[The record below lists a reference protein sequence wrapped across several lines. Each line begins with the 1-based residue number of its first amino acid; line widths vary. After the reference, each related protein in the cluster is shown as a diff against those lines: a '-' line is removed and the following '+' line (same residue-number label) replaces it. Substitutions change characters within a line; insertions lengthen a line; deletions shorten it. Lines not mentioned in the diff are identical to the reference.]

1 MKIIAFVGVCF
12 ALLMIQGC
20 APKKPDIENQLKK
33 KWTISET
40 DSTYIQFLKSKDGEL
55 HFKSNAPEFL
65 AYGNWEIQGDT
76 VINLLGDPKV
86 SEGQI
91 SSIKIKNDSL
101 KSNFVLLDS
110 TGKELGKLNL
120 AKNKVEFARIKQSFQ
135 IKELALAELELTP
148 LNAASRNG
156 SDSIKMKFV
165 SKHQETSISFI
176 SILRGLLG
184 LVTLIMIAWLFSTN
198 KAAVNW
204 KLVAKGLGIQILFAL
219 LILKVPFVESFFE
232 FISSFF
238 VEVINFTGQGS
249 EFLFKS
255 FITNKIEGPLV
266 NFVVQVL
273 PTIIFF
279 SALTSLFYY
288 WGVLQKVVYVFAWVM
303 RRIMG
308 LSGAESMA
316 AAGNVFLGQ
325 TEAPLLIK
333 PYLGK
338 MTKSEVMTLMVGGM
352 ATIAGGVM
360 ASYIGFLGGDDPV
373 EQLYFAKHLLAASV
387 MSAPAAIVAAKII
400 FPESEEFN
408 KEMKIPKSKL
418 GSNALDA
425 ITNGTT
431 DGIRLAVNVAGML
444 LVFIALMAMANHIM
458 EHWIGQY
465 TGLNEVI
472 ADNTR
477 YNALNFQ
484 FLLGNLMA
492 PIAWLM
498 GVPNEDIFLVGQLL
512 GEKTILNE
520 FVAYV
525 SLGDM
530 KMKGEFVHEKSILM
544 ATYMLCGFANIASIG
559 IQIGGIGALV
569 PERKSLLAELG
580 VKALIGGTLA
590 CLFTAV
596 VVGMLS

>member
-1 MKIIAFVGVCF
+1 MRFLCFFGVLLT
-12 ALLMIQGC
+12 LLMIQGC
-20 APKKPDIENQLKK
+20 APKKQDVENQLKK
-33 KWTISET
+33 RWVLSEK
-40 DSTYIQFLKSKDGEL
+40 DSTYIQFFKSNDGEL
-55 HFKSNAPEFL
+55 YFKSNSPLFL
-65 AYGNWEIQGDT
+65 SYGNWEIQDDT
-76 VINLLGDPKV
+76 IVNLLGDPNI
-86 SEGQI
+86 SEGEV
-91 SSIKIKNDSL
+91 SSIRIKNDSL

-110 TGKELGKLNL
+110 NGKELGILDL
-120 AKNKVEFARIKQSFQ
+120 AKNKVEFARIKQSFK
-135 IKELALAELELTP
+135 IKNLSIDKAELVP
-148 LNAASRNG
+148 LNGINKGDADG
-156 SDSIKMKFV
+156 IQMKFV
-165 SKHQETSISFI
+165 SKHQETSISLI

-184 LVTLIMIAWLFSTN
+184 LTTLIMIAWLFSSN
-198 KAAVNW
+198 KSAIDW

-219 LILKVPFVESFFE
+219 LILKVPFVENFFE

-238 VEVINFTGQGS
+238 VEVIQFTGQGS

-288 WGVLQKVVYVFAWVM
+288 WGILQKLVYVFAWAM
-303 RRIMG
+303 KRIMN

-400 FPESEEFN
+400 FPETENFN
-408 KEMKIPKSKL
+408 REMKIPKSKL

-458 EHWIGQY
+458 EHWIGRY
-465 TGLNEVI
+465 TGLNELI
-472 ADNTR
+472 AEHTS

-498 GVPNEDIFLVGQLL
+498 GVPSEDILLVGQLL

-525 SLGDM
+525 SLGEM
-530 KMKGEFVHEKSILM
+530 KMEGKFVHEKSILM